1 MKTFKFFVAITLLLN
16 VIIINQPDD
25 VVVCT
30 ETHGVT
36 ICN

>member
-1 MKTFKFFVAITLLLN
+1 MIKYIIGLALLLN
-16 VIIINQPDD
+16 TIIINTPDD